1 MKAATEI
8 RSGYTHFV
16 GVLVPERLADI
27 VVDCRSWMTEYF
39 GCRSGYRTAP
49 HITLVAPFA
58 AADPDSGVE
67 LKSALY
73 GWAKTAKPFEA
84 RVTGF
89 GAFAERTVYAHI
101 DENPYWLEWHEGL
114 TRALKDACPRAIPAR
129 KEKFTPHLTV
139 ANRDIPRG
147 GVPLALAHFAEMELH
162 EEFAVDSAALFV
174 WRNGAWFIDE
184 LVEVGSF

>member
-27 VVDCRSWMTEYF
+27 VEDCRSWMTEYF
-39 GCRSGYRTAP
+39 GCKSGYRTAP

-58 AADPDSGVE
+58 LSVDPDAIRS
-67 LKSALY
+67 LKAALY

-84 RVTGF
+84 SVTGF
-89 GAFAERTVYAHI
+89 GAFAERTVYAHV
-101 DENPYWLEWHEGL
+101 DEHPSWLEWHAGVTL
-114 TRALKDACPRAIPAR
+114 ALKESLPRAIPP
-129 KEKFTPHLTV
+129 KQEKFTPHLTV
-139 ANRDIPRG
+139 ANRDIPPG
-147 GVPLALAHFAEMELH
+147 GVPLALVHFAELGMH
-162 EEFAVDSAALFV
+162 EKFTVNNAALFV

-184 LVEVGSF
+184 VVEVGP